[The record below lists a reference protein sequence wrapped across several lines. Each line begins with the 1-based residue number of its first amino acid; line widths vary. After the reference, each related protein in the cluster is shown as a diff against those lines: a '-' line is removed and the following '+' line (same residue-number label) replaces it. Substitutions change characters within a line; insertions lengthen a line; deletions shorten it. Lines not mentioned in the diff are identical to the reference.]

1 MEPFVN
7 RFGEIMKEETAGNEM
22 KYTGTWD
29 VGPNEQWND
38 ETSPNSKN
46 YFSKQ
51 PSVQLSVT
59 METPYFGV
67 EDGSGKISQEA
78 ILELGR
84 AFGRSIIR
92 YIKEG
97 EAQ

>member
-1 MEPFVN
+1 MEPCVN
-7 RFGEIMKEETAGNEM
+7 RFGGFMKEETAVNEL
-22 KYTGTWD
+22 KYTGNWD
-29 VGPNEQWND
+29 VGPNEKWND
-38 ETSPNSKN
+38 ENSPNSKN

-51 PSVQLSVT
+51 ASVRLSVT

-67 EDGSGKISQEA
+67 TCGDGKISQRA
-78 ILELGR
+78 MLELGR

-92 YIKEG
+92 FIREG